1 MKIEKFNEAKAKV
14 KKVGPYDKYDKY
26 LREIFTECGI
36 KINDQYDNSVEIV
49 LEYRSIDNEK
59 LKALYENFKD
69 FQLYMIYK
77 NYTNLIKVTVYVPKI
92 FFESFDRRIE
102 RDKFNI

>member
-1 MKIEKFNEAKAKV
+1 MKIEKFNEAKV

-26 LREIFTECGI
+26 LHEIFTECGI
-36 KINDQYDNSVEIV
+36 KINDKYDNNVEIV

-77 NYTNLIKVTVYVPKI
+77 NYSNLIKVTVYNVPKS
-92 FFESFDRRIE
+92 FFMPFDIRIE
-102 RDKFNI
+102 KEKFNV